1 MEKSLRALGK
11 TIASMIVENEPFE
24 LLLVTQSHKHLFVP
38 VRNMI
43 QDRVIS
49 GLGKDRSHVKCALID
64 CASSTR

>member
-1 MEKSLRALGK
+1 MV
-11 TIASMIVENEPFE
+11 VENLPFE

-49 GLGKDRSHVKCALID
+49 GLGKDRSHVECALID